1 MPNPT
6 DSRTTAPTHPPM
18 RDLLIVAR
26 DRVHLYEFLQHAY
39 GGSEEIT
46 ILLDRRNGDRR
57 QAAQPVLEERR
68 GRERRR
74 PPTVADDVRFQPYV
88 LVSPH
93 SRRPHD

>member
-6 DSRTTAPTHPPM
+6 DSRTTAPTHPPV

-39 GGSEEIT
+39 GSSEEIT
-46 ILLDRRNGDRR
+46 ILLDRRTGDRR
-57 QAAQPVLEERR
+57 QIVQPVVDERR

-74 PPTVADDVRFQPYV
+74 PPTLANDLRFQPYV

-93 SRRPHD
+93 DRRPHD

>member
-1 MPNPT
+1 MPSPT
-6 DSRTTAPTHPPM
+6 ESLSTAPTHPPV

-74 PPTVADDVRFQPYV
+74 PPTVADDVCFQPYV
-88 LVSPH
+88 LVSTRD
-93 SRRPHD
+93 RRPHD

>member
-1 MPNPT
+1 V
-6 DSRTTAPTHPPM
+6 RE
-18 RDLLIVAR
+18 LLIVAR

-46 ILLDRRNGDRR
+46 ILLDRRQGDRR
-57 QAAQPVLEERR
+57 QTAQPVREERR

-74 PPTVADDVRFQPYV
+74 PPTLADDVRFQPYV

-93 SRRPHD
+93 YQRPHA